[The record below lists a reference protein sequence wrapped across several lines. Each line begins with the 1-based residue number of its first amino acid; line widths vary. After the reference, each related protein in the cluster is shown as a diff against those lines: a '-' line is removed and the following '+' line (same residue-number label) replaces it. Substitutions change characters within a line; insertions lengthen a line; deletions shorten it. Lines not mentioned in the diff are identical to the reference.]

1 MQTLKKKERLCNV
14 TAISRLFRDG
24 RSIFRHPV
32 KLLWLPY
39 EWEGDEAVQL
49 LVTVP
54 KRNFKKAVD
63 RNRIKR
69 LMREIFRK
77 NKEIIIRDSDS
88 KKFLIGLVFTGKE
101 IPGYTSLEPIIIS
114 LLQRLIQDHEKTP
127 G

>member
-1 MQTLKKKERLCNV
+1 MQTFKKHERLCNV
-14 TAISRLFRDG
+14 TGISRLFRDG

-39 EWEGDEAVQL
+39 EWEGEGSVQL

-54 KRNFKKAVD
+54 KRNFKKAAD

-77 NKEIIIRDSDS
+77 NKEIIIHGSES
-88 KKFLIGLVFTGKE
+88 KKFLIALIFTGKE